1 MGIQSGVPRYQH
13 RKLDPVSEK
22 AEGPPLA
29 RAASLDNRAGGAAN
43 FADESPDGTR
53 RRGAIRR
60 SGWARAGDGSSVSRR
75 RGGAERARVV
85 GGMRL
90 YFEENTTH

>member
-22 AEGPPLA
+22 ADGPPLA
-29 RAASLDNRAGGAAN
+29 RAASLDNRAGGAAR
-43 FADESPDGTR
+43 FADESPDGA
-53 RRGAIRR
+53 RRGVSIRR